1 MKMADYNTYVLI
13 KGITMVELSYI
24 MEDLNR
30 HSSKEDIQMAN
41 KYVKRCSTLLIIVYM
56 LSH

>member
-1 MKMADYNTYVLI
+1 MADYNTYVLI

-41 KYVKRCSTLLIIVYM
+41 KYMKRCSALLIIVYM